1 MLGLSRVRFAAGVC
15 LLAAGLL
22 MGGAGGA
29 VAVADP
35 DSSSSAADG
44 DDGTHASGQHST
56 TASSPGK
63 RETSTLGSGPQP
75 SDRRENHRRKSLLA
89 RTPRTSTK
97 TRSSSP
103 RFPIESRRSAH
114 AVEPAPS
121 VVAPAQ
127 CGRVGF

>member
-1 MLGLSRVRFAAGVC
+1 MLHKVGLWRAALRLVGVREMLGLSRVRFAAGVC

-35 DSSSSAADG
+35 KSSSSAADG
-44 DDGTHASGQHST
+44 DDGTHTSGQHST

-75 SDRRENHRRKSLLA
+75 STDAK
-89 RTPRTSTK
+89 TPKKDPGGADTK
-97 TRSSSP
+97 DEQKGTK
-103 RFPIESRRSAH
+103 ADT
-114 AVEPAPS
+114 
-121 VVAPAQ
+121 
-127 CGRVGF
+127 